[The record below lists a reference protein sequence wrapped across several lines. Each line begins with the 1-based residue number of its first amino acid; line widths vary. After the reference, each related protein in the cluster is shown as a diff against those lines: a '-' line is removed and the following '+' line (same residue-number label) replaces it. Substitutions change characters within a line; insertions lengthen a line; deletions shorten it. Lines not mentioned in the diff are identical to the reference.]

1 MMPQQLASCLD
12 ANCNK
17 MLSTLIG
24 LHSILSNEDGWFYR
38 SNLDLQDDTR
48 LSETLVRATLDTLY
62 QAGIIDI
69 DCIGKGKGHRSNRIH
84 INFESFKV
92 YQQYSFNDIRN
103 NPDLWINTIKYKG
116 SGFATSYSQKVRTNM
131 EVSQNTSQDI
141 SQNTSQ
147 KVRTNTDTTDTSNT
161 KENNILN
168 NLINKEEE
176 MNILPVEE
184 KESLY
189 DDEERNFVM
198 NIEEET
204 PVTQDQVYLYEC
216 YFDNPSK
223 DFSCLVDNIERFI
236 QLDYEDLTIL
246 QGKLR
251 ENCGCYHSL
260 EELASILQFVY
271 KEKIGYSVG

>member
-1 MMPQQLASCLD
+1 MDQQLNYQFVMMPQQLSSCLD
-12 ANCNK
+12 ANCGK

-69 DCIGKGKGHRSNRIH
+69 DCIGKGRGHRSNRIH
-84 INFESFKV
+84 INFESFKK

-131 EVSQNTSQDI
+131 EVSQGTSQDI

-147 KVRTNTDTTDTSNT
+147 KVRTNTDTINT
-161 KENNILN
+161 TYTINTIKDNIS
-168 NLINKEEE
+168 NKEDIVID
-176 MNILPVEE
+176 N
-184 KESLY
+184 KEDKVKETIIY
-189 DDEERNFVM
+189 FV
-198 NIEEET
+198 N
-204 PVTQDQVYLYEC
+204 
-216 YFDNPSK
+216 NH
-223 DFSCLVDNIERFI
+223 
-236 QLDYEDLTIL
+236 LDYDYILLSCNKDRFFFKYRDTVLELSKSIEDYV
-246 QGKLR
+246 GDD
-251 ENCGCYHSL
+251 N
-260 EELASILQFVY
+260 SIQVVLNSIYDYVQETGV
-271 KEKIGYSVG
+271 IP